1 MILLNGQEIKLST
14 FPNGETCVDGGEIQK
29 LFAGMSIRIC
39 NITLKYE
46 NDNDLI
52 RLMFVKKYIDKF
64 YVKSFLTVTYFPYS
78 RMDRVEGDSV
88 FTLKDVANFI
98 NSLKFESV
106 TIYEPHSDVTP
117 ALLNNCIVKHMTVDI
132 LNQTTDEIG
141 FDENTD
147 YIYYPDASAEKH
159 FGKTLTYKSLTGLK
173 QRDFATGRIKKLDI
187 AGELPKEKGFK
198 VVMLDDLCSRGG
210 TFMLGATKL
219 KELGAS
225 EIYLIVAHC
234 ENSIFEGDILTTD
247 LIDKVFTTNSILDKN
262 DNNKIKIIDI
272 LGGNK

>member
-1 MILLNGQEIKLST
+1 MILLNGKELKLST
-14 FPNGETCVDGGEIQK
+14 FPNGETCVNGGEIQK
-29 LFAGMSIRIC
+29 LFVGMSIHIC

-46 NDNDLI
+46 NDSDLI
-52 RLMFVKKYIDKF
+52 KLMFVKKYLDNF
-64 YVKSFLTVTYFPYS
+64 RLKSFLTVTYFPYS

-88 FTLKDVANFI
+88 FTLKYIANFI
-98 NSLKFESV
+98 NSLNFESV
-106 TIYEPHSDVTP
+106 TIYESHSDVTP
-117 ALLNNCIVKHMTVDI
+117 ALLNNCTVKHMTVEI
-132 LNQTTDEIG
+132 LKSIIDEIN
-141 FDENTD
+141 FNKDTD

-159 FGKTLTYKSLTGLK
+159 FGKTLTYKSLIGLK
-173 QRDFATGRIKKLDI
+173 QRDFATGKIKKLDV
-187 AGELPKEKGFK
+187 AGELPKDKGFK

-210 TFMLGATKL
+210 TFILGATKL

-225 EIYLIVAHC
+225 EIYLIVTHC
-234 ENSIFEGDILTTD
+234 ENSIFEGDILKTD